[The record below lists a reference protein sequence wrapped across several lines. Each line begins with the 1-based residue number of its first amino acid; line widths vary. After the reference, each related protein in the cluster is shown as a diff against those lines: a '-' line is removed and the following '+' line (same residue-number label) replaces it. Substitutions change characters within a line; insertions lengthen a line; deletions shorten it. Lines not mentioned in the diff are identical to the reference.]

1 MAGVYRRLTIIILI
15 TLLAL
20 LFVFMLSNTIFFK
33 SLMRINCI
41 NADDKNG
48 VVQSEVIW
56 SPNGYEVIIFGDGD
70 MSEYTPRAWSEQL
83 KSMSYGWKI
92 PIRKVTVEEGI
103 TSISAGIFSGCNKL
117 NSVWLPHSIEKIGIK
132 SFAYCDALSNI
143 VYQGTVDEWSAVLD
157 RSPLW
162 NDDSHITS
170 VICKDG
176 IFYVS
181 NDSLDNEANN

>member
-1 MAGVYRRLTIIILI
+1 MAGVYRRLMIIILI

-33 SLMRINCI
+33 SLMRINRI
-41 NADDKNG
+41 KADDKNG
-48 VVQSEVIW
+48 AVQSEVIW

-117 NSVWLPHSIEKIGIK
+117 DYVCLPHSIEKIGIK
-132 SFAYCDALSNI
+132 AFAYCDALSSI
-143 VYQGTVDEWSAVLD
+143 VYQGTIDEWHTVMD
-157 RSPLW
+157 QSPLW
-162 NDDSHITS
+162 YEDSLITS
-170 VICKDG
+170 VTCIDG

-181 NDSLDNEANN
+181 NDSLENGTNY